1 MGMDKQVFV
10 YEGIAHPVQCEK
22 IRYYQDKRLTQ
33 RLYDPVPII
42 PLQLNRSQNNTVKLA
57 STDVSTPEPVL
68 STAQATAPE
77 EDEMNLK
84 HLAAAGVITATAL
97 TATACEPI
105 KQVFAER
112 NSAGEPIITGP
123 EFDITKNP
131 NAKQAYQLK
140 VQIKDAPVGGFKRAT
155 AWVYFDVEN
164 VKDCGYY
171 IGWPYNGTVPDIERS
186 IDFPLR
192 QVNPNEYEGTFY
204 TDWGKDGDFF
214 GKGTCHWRFRTV
226 GAAFKATGAD
236 GETHFVNMFDTQAPE
251 EQVFAVNKPL
261 TRFYRKAE
269 YPEAKDLPNF
279 GYNGFSAEVAKQH
292 EPNKL
297 FSITITVQE
306 VQ

>member
-1 MGMDKQVFV
+1 
-10 YEGIAHPVQCEK
+10 
-22 IRYYQDKRLTQ
+22 
-33 RLYDPVPII
+33 
-42 PLQLNRSQNNTVKLA
+42 
-57 STDVSTPEPVL
+57 
-68 STAQATAPE
+68 
-77 EDEMNLK
+77 MNLK

-131 NAKQAYQLK
+131 NAKQAYKLK
-140 VQIKDAPVGGFKRAT
+140 VQIKDAPEGGFKY
-155 AWVYFDVEN
+155 VGGSVGFDIEN
-164 VKDCGYY
+164 IKECGYY
-171 IGWPYNGTVPDIERS
+171 LGWPYGGTVPGVGRN
-186 IDFPLR
+186 IDYPLTKISDT
-192 QVNPNEYEGTFY
+192 EYEGTFY

-214 GKGTCHWRFRTV
+214 GKGVCHWKFTGV
-226 GAAFKATGAD
+226 GVGLSATGDD
-236 GETHFVNMFDTQAPE
+236 GETKFLTGFNVDVDEFPPKE
-251 EQVFAVNKPL
+251 PL

-306 VQ
+306 AQ

>member
-1 MGMDKQVFV
+1 
-10 YEGIAHPVQCEK
+10 
-22 IRYYQDKRLTQ
+22 
-33 RLYDPVPII
+33 
-42 PLQLNRSQNNTVKLA
+42 
-57 STDVSTPEPVL
+57 
-68 STAQATAPE
+68 
-77 EDEMNLK
+77 MNLK
-84 HLAAAGVITATAL
+84 QLTAAGLITATAQ
-97 TATACEPI
+97 TATACEPV

-112 NSAGEPIITGP
+112 NSAGELIVTGP

-131 NAKQAYQLK
+131 NAKQNYKIK
-140 VQIKDAPVGGFKRAT
+140 VQIKDAPQGGFKFSY
-155 AWVYFDVEN
+155 AWAGFDVEN
-164 VKDCGYY
+164 IKDCGYY
-171 IGWPYNGTVPDIERS
+171 IGWPYNGTVPDIFRS
-186 IDFPLR
+186 VVFQLTP
-192 QVNPNEYEGTFY
+192 VGSNEYEGTFY
-204 TDWGKDGDFF
+204 TDWGKYVDFF

-226 GAAFKATGAD
+226 WAAFKATGAD